1 MLDQHLI
8 ASISPLAD
16 PVNIVLWK
24 DYRVTVLQDRLFR
37 IEKSSNEKFRD
48 KATQTVWFRNMPP
61 QDFTVKETEK
71 SLEIQ
76 TPYCSLLLYE
86 QREDCRVIV
95 DGEEKVICNEG
106 NLLGTY
112 RTLDGCNGSVFC
124 GMDGIGKYT
133 VSLENGVCSQSG
145 VAVFDDAQS
154 LSLGADGKV
163 LPEKGEGSD
172 EYVFAYGKDYR
183 AAVRALYLITGNVP
197 MLPRYA
203 LGNWWSRFHV
213 YTDKEYLRVMN
224 EFKRRNVPFT
234 VATIDMDWH
243 YSDTKEIDEKYHIT
257 ENNLTGKEYV
267 GDIVAGWNYGWTGY
281 SWNERLF
288 PDYKKFLR
296 QLKERGF
303 KVTLNLHPADG
314 VRFWETQYGKMA
326 QAVGIDPASKHYV
339 PFRADDDKYINAY
352 FSVLLK
358 PYENDGVDFWWI
370 DWQQG
375 EKSDTEG
382 LDPLWA
388 LNHYHYYDAKS
399 NHARPIILS
408 RYAGIGSHRY
418 PLGFSGDTYISWDTL
433 AYLPYFTLTAS
444 NIGYTWWSHDI
455 GGHMMGE
462 KDDELFVRHVQFG
475 VFSPINRLH
484 CTADETVTKEPYAYL
499 SGTGLIVEEFLR
511 FRHKMIP
518 YLYSSAYRTY
528 AEGIALIEPL
538 YYRSDISQA
547 YEYQNEYYFG
557 SELLVAPVTQ
567 KAEADKYARVKV
579 WLPKGTWTDIF
590 TGDRYEVRDNGEE
603 KTLLRT
609 LDSIPVLAKSGA
621 ILPLSADQGNTCDNP
636 TNLEVWAYEG
646 DGEFSLYEDSEERS
660 CVTVFKMTHTKG
672 KQVLEIV
679 TKGDSSVLP
688 ANRVIT
694 VLFKDIAD
702 GAVKLFCDEERIE
715 MQEQYELCAAVSFD
729 FDPAKSYKVEIEYRE
744 QTELE
749 RLKSHAKRILTE
761 TEGKNIMK
769 EQLYRKFCFSGSIE
783 SFMEIIKDSE
793 ISETT
798 RMRLAEILGKEN

>member
-1 MLDQHLI
+1 MLSHHLI
-8 ASISPLAD
+8 AQTNPQAN
-16 PVNIVLWK
+16 PKNIVLWK
-24 DYRVTVLQDRLFR
+24 DYRITVLQDRLFR
-37 IEKSSNEKFRD
+37 IEKSPSGKFRNE
-48 KATQTVWFRNMPP
+48 ATQSVWFRNMPP
-61 QDFTVKETEK
+61 QEFTVIETNER
-71 SLEIQ
+71 LEIQ
-76 TPYCSLLLYE
+76 TAHCRLYLYAK
-86 QREDCRVIV
+86 RENCRVV
-95 DGEEKVICNEG
+95 VCGEEKEIDNSG

-112 RTLDGCNGSVFC
+112 RTLDGCNGNVFC
-124 GMDGIGKYT
+124 GMDGIGKDT

-145 VAVFDDAQS
+145 VAVFDDARS
-154 LSLGADGKV
+154 LTLKENGEIIS
-163 LPEKGEGSD
+163 ERGEGSD

-197 MLPRYA
+197 VIPRYA
-203 LGNWWSRFHV
+203 LGNWWSRYHV
-213 YTDKEYLRVMN
+213 YTDKEYLRVMSGF
-224 EFKRRNVPFT
+224 ERRGVPFT

-243 YSDTKEIDEKYHIT
+243 YSDTKEIDEKYSVT
-257 ENNLTGKEYV
+257 KSGMTGKEYV
-267 GDIVAGWNYGWTGY
+267 GDIATGWNYGWTGY

-288 PDYKKFLR
+288 PDYKKFLKELAAR
-296 QLKERGF
+296 NLKI
-303 KVTLNLHPADG
+303 TLNLHPADG
-314 VRFWETQYGKMA
+314 VRFWETQYEQMA
-326 QAVGIDPASKHYV
+326 QAVKIDPANKHYI
-339 PFRADDDKYINAY
+339 PFRLDDDKYINAY

-358 PYENDGVDFWWI
+358 PYEAEGVEFWWI

-399 NHARPIILS
+399 NHDCPIILS

-715 MQEQYELCAAVSFD
+715 TQEQYELCAAVSFD

-798 RMRLAEILGKEN
+798 RMRLAEILEKEN